1 MTLGDIIREY
11 LETNT
16 MTDFSRESGISRA
29 YAYMLIKN
37 KNNSGGKIV
46 PSWETIQQVAKG
58 VHLPVDDVVAKL
70 DKDYIVTVQA
80 KGKPSDITDEEMQII
95 KAYRRASERDQVF
108 VQYLLGLMP
117 TDKPFDVL

>member
-46 PSWETIQQVAKG
+46 PSWETLGAG
-58 VHLPVDDVVAKL
+58 CRRFESCHP
-70 DKDYIVTVQA
+70 
-80 KGKPSDITDEEMQII
+80 DI
-95 KAYRRASERDQVF
+95 
-108 VQYLLGLMP
+108 
-117 TDKPFDVL
+117 